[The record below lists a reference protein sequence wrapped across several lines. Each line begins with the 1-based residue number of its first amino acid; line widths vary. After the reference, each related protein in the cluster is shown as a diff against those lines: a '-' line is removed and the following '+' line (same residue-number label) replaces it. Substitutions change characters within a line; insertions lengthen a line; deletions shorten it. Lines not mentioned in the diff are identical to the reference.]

1 MCNLN
6 EGCLPTEKKMGDFLF
21 CKNLKQPW
29 AINKPLWIKYISNS
43 LSNSINCMQMNWNP
57 CPVAL
62 LFHCPVFPFLYHY
75 PVLPLPCSLFGLL
88 SCFISNALL
97 DQRPFQLQW
106 PNIPYQDISSDLCF
120 FLFFWIVGITCSPN
134 SIRPSKDDLM
144 VLKHFPFAP
153 LTHLARTSGAPK
165 RVTDGSTYR
174 VGARDAFCI

>member
-6 EGCLPTEKKMGDFLF
+6 KGCLPTEKKMGDFLF

-43 LSNSINCMQMNWNP
+43 LSNSINCMQMNWNH

-75 PVLPLPCSLFGLL
+75 LVLPLPCSLFALL

-120 FLFFWIVGITCSPN
+120 FFSSELLASHVHQTLSDHQRMIWWFWNIF
-134 SIRPSKDDLM
+134 L
-144 VLKHFPFAP
+144 L
-153 LTHLARTSGAPK
+153 LL
-165 RVTDGSTYR
+165 
-174 VGARDAFCI
+174 